1 MIDKRFWDAIVSY
14 MDDEI
19 REQVHAELAPCT
31 EEKFLMRYMELD
43 KEFDSVLWVEFDIL
57 V

>member
-1 MIDKRFWDAIVSY
+1 MMTNKELSADEFSAYVVA

-31 EEKFLMRYMELD
+31 EAEFLERYQQLHAAKYGEEL
-43 KEFDSVLWVEFDIL
+43 SV
-57 V
+57 